1 MENRTGQF
9 ISERRRAIGLT
20 QKELAERLGVTN
32 KAVSKWET
40 GGGMPDVS
48 MLQNLSRILEVSVDE
63 LLAGEYAEERKV
75 MFLHKP
81 EPELRALGAKG
92 GNKED
97 CQSRCRGKSPGQSMG
112 RRILAGLLFLPLLL
126 TVCMHAAYLYVSR
139 RNTFEYII
147 DWFPYL
153 FFGISIL
160 MAVCGLCLLLRN
172 KKQRF
177 LCAGVS
183 AAVLAFLLSAGV
195 YTAVQPAARK
205 SILSVSPDGHMMVL
219 KYERSTGRVTTYQN
233 QILWFARMSDAFPYT
248 AESDM
253 KLQWL
258 ADDACAVTYQS
269 PDDGQVHQYVMTY
282 GDRGNGLT
290 TYYVYNVVQ
299 GGWSAEGKNTAGWE
313 LTTGPEGITV
323 VSPSDGEQIYEVDD
337 CVQFGTLAV
346 ALCENGLPQWTLV
359 LLDDCVVG
367 DVTDV
372 VESGTVAL
380 CKVTMEKSAPMYFTR
395 TSLPDGADMEIAE
408 RPSKEENG
416 EELRNRMKQTLKEDP
431 ALSRYESDAY
441 GGIRVVT
448 DEEDIFWIAR
458 CGVEE
463 RYRLLARNGV
473 DVDCQI
479 LHMELLAGDS
489 YDCAV
494 RVEEQITYGGDS
506 GSGETSTAEMET
518 TFRIMKGEGAYLLV
532 PAGFDTDPAVGLD
545 APAMAMERDTAGNED
560 YHFFV
565 PGEEPY

>member
-1 MENRTGQF
+1 
-9 ISERRRAIGLT
+9 
-20 QKELAERLGVTN
+20 
-32 KAVSKWET
+32 
-40 GGGMPDVS
+40 MPDVS
-48 MLQNLSRILEVSVDE
+48 MLKKLSEILEVSVDE
-63 LLAGEYAEERKV
+63 LLAGEYAEERKGISP
-75 MFLHKP
+75 HKP
-81 EPELRALGAKG
+81 EPGMRAPGVKG
-92 GNKED
+92 G
-97 CQSRCRGKSPGQSMG
+97 SREQCESPCPGKHPGQRLV

-139 RNTFEYII
+139 QSAFEYII
-147 DWFPYL
+147 DWLPYL

-160 MAVCGLCLLLRN
+160 MAACGLCLLLRN
-172 KKQRF
+172 KKQRI
-177 LCAGVS
+177 LCAGIT
-183 AAVLAFLLSAGV
+183 AVVLILLLSAGIC
-195 YTAVQPAARK
+195 TAVRPEARK
-205 SILSVSPDGHMMVL
+205 SILSISPDGHMTVL

-248 AESDM
+248 AEADM

-258 ADDACAVTYQS
+258 EDDACAVTYQS

-282 GDRGNGLT
+282 GDRGSGIT

-323 VSPSDGEQIYEVDD
+323 VSPSDGEQVYEVDD
-337 CVQFGTLAV
+337 CVQFGTLAI

-367 DVTDV
+367 DVSDV
-372 VESGTVAL
+372 VESGTIAL
-380 CKVTMEKSAPMYFTR
+380 CKVTMEKSAPIYFTR
-395 TSLPDGADMEIAE
+395 TAMPDGADMESTE
-408 RPSKEENG
+408 TPSKEENG
-416 EELRNRMKQTLKEDP
+416 EALRDRMKQTLREDP
-431 ALSRYESDAY
+431 ALSRYEPDAY

-458 CGVEE
+458 CGLEE
-463 RYRLLARNGV
+463 RYKLLAGNGV

-494 RVEEQITYGGDS
+494 RVKEKITYGSDS
-506 GSGETSTAEMET
+506 GGGETSTSEMET
-518 TFRIMKGEGAYLLV
+518 TFRIMKGEGAYLLAWV
-532 PAGFDTDPAVGLD
+532 GFDTDPAVGLD

-565 PGEEPY
+565 PGEEAY

>member
-9 ISERRRAIGLT
+9 ISERRKAIGLT

-48 MLQNLSRILEVSVDE
+48 MLRKLSEILEVSVDE
-63 LLAGEYAEERKV
+63 LLAGEYAEERKG
-75 MFLHKP
+75 MSLHKP
-81 EPELRALGAKG
+81 GPELRAPGMKSGSREHHESSCKGKRLGQRLA
-92 GNKED
+92 
-97 CQSRCRGKSPGQSMG
+97 
-112 RRILAGLLFLPLLL
+112 RRILAGLFFLPLVL

-139 RNTFEYII
+139 QSTFEYII
-147 DWFPYL
+147 DWLPYL

-160 MAVCGLCLLLRN
+160 MAACGLCLLVRN
-172 KKQRF
+172 KKQCI
-177 LCAGVS
+177 LCAGI
-183 AAVLAFLLSAGV
+183 AAVVLVLLLSAGIC
-195 YTAVQPAARK
+195 TAVRPEARK
-205 SILSVSPDGHMMVL
+205 SILSISPDGHMTVL

-248 AESDM
+248 AEADM

-269 PDDGQVHQYVMTY
+269 PDDGQLHQYVMTY
-282 GDRGNGLT
+282 GDRRNGIT

-323 VSPSDGEQIYEVDD
+323 VSPSDGEQVYEADD
-337 CVQFGTLAV
+337 CVQFGTLAI

-359 LLDDCVVG
+359 LLDDCAVG

-372 VESGTVAL
+372 VESGTIAL

-395 TSLPDGADMEIAE
+395 TGLPDGADREIAE
-408 RPSKEENG
+408 TPSKEENG
-416 EELRNRMKQTLKEDP
+416 EALRDRMKQTLREDP
-431 ALSRYESDAY
+431 ALSRYES
-441 GGIRVVT
+441 GL
-448 DEEDIFWIAR
+448 
-458 CGVEE
+458 EE
-463 RYRLLARNGV
+463 RYKLLAVNGV

-479 LHMELLAGDS
+479 LHMELLAGDR

-494 RVEEQITYGGDS
+494 RVKEKVTYGSDPG
-506 GSGETSTAEMET
+506 GETSASEMET
-518 TFRIMKGEGAYLLV
+518 TFRIMKGEGAYLLAW
-532 PAGFDTDPAVGLD
+532 AGFDTDPAVGLD

-565 PGEEPY
+565 PGEEAY

>member
-9 ISERRRAIGLT
+9 ISERRKAIGLT

-48 MLQNLSRILEVSVDE
+48 MLKKLSEILEVSVDE
-63 LLAGEYAEERKV
+63 LLAGEYAEERKGISP
-75 MFLHKP
+75 HKP
-81 EPELRALGAKG
+81 EPEMRAPGMMS
-92 GNKED
+92 GNMEH
-97 CQSRCRGKSPGQSMG
+97 CESPCPGKHPGQRLV
-112 RRILAGLLFLPLLL
+112 RRILC
-126 TVCMHAAYLYVSR
+126 V
-139 RNTFEYII
+139 
-147 DWFPYL
+147 
-153 FFGISIL
+153 GI
-160 MAVCGLCLLLRN
+160 
-172 KKQRF
+172 
-177 LCAGVS
+177 
-183 AAVLAFLLSAGV
+183 AAVVLVLLLSAGIC
-195 YTAVQPAARK
+195 TAVRPEARK
-205 SILSVSPDGHMMVL
+205 SILSISPDGHMTVL

-233 QILWFARMSDAFPYT
+233 QILWFARMSDAFPHT
-248 AESDM
+248 AEADM

-269 PDDGQVHQYVMTY
+269 PDDGQDHQYVMTY
-282 GDRGNGLT
+282 GDRGSGIT

-323 VSPSDGEQIYEVDD
+323 VSPSDGEQVYEVDD
-337 CVQFGTLAV
+337 CVQFGTLAI

-372 VESGTVAL
+372 VESGTIAL
-380 CKVTMEKSAPMYFTR
+380 CKVTMEKSAPIYFTR
-395 TSLPDGADMEIAE
+395 TAMPDGADMESAE
-408 RPSKEENG
+408 TPSKEENG
-416 EELRNRMKQTLKEDP
+416 EALRDRMKQTLREDP

-458 CGVEE
+458 CGLEE
-463 RYRLLARNGV
+463 RYKLLAVNGV

-494 RVEEQITYGGDS
+494 RVKEKITYGSDS
-506 GSGETSTAEMET
+506 GGGETSTSEMET
-518 TFRIMKGEGAYLLV
+518 TFRIMKGEGAYLLAWV
-532 PAGFDTDPAVGLD
+532 GFDTDPAVGLD

-565 PGEEPY
+565 PGEEAY